1 MNNSKRLLALA
12 VSAAL
17 AAPMAAYATNG
28 MNLEGYGP
36 IATGMGGASMAYDNG
51 TAAVMNNP
59 ATLGMMDDGS
69 RLDVALGFLGPK
81 VNASVKGNPAEW
93 DSSSNSFFM
102 PAVGYM
108 KKKGDMAYG
117 VGMFAQGGMGT
128 EYDDQ
133 GGMYGASPGGAMS
146 GMWIGNTSG
155 DATNPSP
162 TDMYTL
168 LTTAHPNPA
177 VGNLADADPSG
188 NSIGAAAGL
197 AGALKERSEVG
208 VGRLVFPFVKNVGKL
223 SVGGSVDYVWA
234 GMDLQMA
241 MAGDMMGS
249 MMQSGAISG
258 SLVNGM
264 MGLMAYNPDGTYN
277 TNNPFYNPLGA
288 GGVAPATAGIV
299 GLNYGYFDFTDSSDY
314 TGEAKGAGF
323 AGKLG
328 FTYKVNSKLNVG
340 GTLHTKTSMSDLE
353 ASGAKVTMNVL
364 FEDDYNGVVMQM
376 PMTLTGT
383 MKVVDFQWPQTIGLG
398 ASYQVNDKLMIAG
411 DIKSIGWSDVMKDF
425 KMSFTADSSGN
436 DFTQAGMPANAMNM
450 NGASMDATMA
460 QDWENQTVIAIGGAY
475 QVAPTTVVR
484 AGYNKASNPIPTDTV
499 NYLFPA
505 IQVTHYTLGVGHA
518 FSKADSVD
526 FSLTMAPEHTSD
538 MGSSAEIS
546 MGQTNWQMMYSKKF

>member
-59 ATLGMMDDGS
+59 ATLGLMDEGS
-69 RLDVALGFLGPK
+69 RLDIALGHLGPK
-81 VNASVKGNPAEW
+81 VNVSDKGSSAEW

-102 PAVGYM
+102 PAVGYV
-108 KKKGDMAYG
+108 KKSGDMAYG

-146 GMWIGNTSG
+146 AGWIAQSSGVPGNPLDTYTMLTSMG
-155 DATNPSP
+155 
-162 TDMYTL
+162 L
-168 LTTAHPNPA
+168 I
-177 VGNLADADPSG
+177 DADPSG
-188 NSIGAAAGL
+188 NSIAAAADL
-197 AGALKERSEVG
+197 ASSLKERSEVG
-208 VGRLVFPFVKNVGKL
+208 VGRLVFPFVKDIGKL
-223 SVGGSVDYVWA
+223 SVGGSIDYVWA

-241 MAGDMMGS
+241 MAGSMMGS

-264 MGLMAYNPDGTYN
+264 MGLMAYNPDMSYN
-277 TNNPFYNPLGA
+277 TSNPYYNPG
-288 GGVAPATAGIV
+288 TSQTSGIV

-314 TGEAKGAGF
+314 TGKAQGAGF

-340 GTLHTKTSMSDLE
+340 GSYHSKTSMSDLE

-364 FEDDYNGVVMQM
+364 WENDYATGGPVVMQM
-376 PMTLTGT
+376 PITLTGT

-398 ASYQVNDKLMIAG
+398 ASYQVNDKLMIVG
-411 DIKSIGWSDVMKDF
+411 DVKSIGWANVMQDF
-425 KMSFTADSSGN
+425 KMSFTADSTGN
-436 DFTQAGMPANAMNM
+436 DFSQPGDTTGAMNM

-460 QDWENQTVIAIGGAY
+460 QDWDNQTVISIGGAY
-475 QVAPTTVVR
+475 QVTPSTVVR
-484 AGYNKASNPIPTDTV
+484 AGYNKASNPIPSDTV

-505 IQVTHYTLGVGHA
+505 IQETHFTLGVGHA
-518 FSKADSVD
+518 FNESSMFN
-526 FSLTMAPEHTSD
+526 FSATMAPESSSD
-538 MGSSAEIS
+538 MGSGAEVAMS
-546 MGQTNWQMMYSKKF
+546 QTNWQMMYSKKF

>member
-12 VSAAL
+12 VSTAL

-36 IATGMGGASMAYDNG
+36 IAAGMGGASMAYDNG

-59 ATLGMMDDGS
+59 ATLGMQDEGS
-69 RLDVALGFLGPK
+69 RLDVALGHLGPK
-81 VNASVKGNPAEW
+81 VNVSVKGTPMGW

-102 PAVGYM
+102 PAVGYV
-108 KKKGDMAYG
+108 KKNGDMAYG

-133 GGMYGASPGGAMS
+133 GGPYMASPGGAMS
-146 GMWIGNTSG
+146 AGWIGNSSG
-155 DATNPSP
+155 DPANPSP
-162 TDMYTL
+162 TDMYNM
-168 LTTAHPNPA
+168 LTGGGL
-177 VGNLADADPSG
+177 VDADPSG

-208 VGRLVFPFVKNVGKL
+208 VARLVFPFVKDMGKL
-223 SVGGSVDYVWA
+223 SVGGSIDYVRA

-241 MAGDMMGS
+241 MAGDMMGQ
-249 MMQSGAISG
+249 MMMSGAING

-264 MGLMAYNPDGTYN
+264 MGLMAYNPDGTQN
-277 TNNPFYNPLGA
+277 TANPFYNPGT
-288 GGVAPATAGIV
+288 GQTAGIV

-314 TGEAKGAGF
+314 TGKAQGAGF

-328 FTYKVNSKLNVG
+328 FTYKVNPKLNVG
-340 GTLHTKTSMSDLE
+340 GTFHTKTAMSDLE

-364 FEDDYNGVVMQM
+364 WEDDYNGVVMQM

-411 DIKSIGWSDVMKDF
+411 DIKSIGWSSVMKDF
-425 KMSFTADSSGN
+425 KMSFTADSTGN
-436 DFTQAGMPANAMNM
+436 DFTPATAPANSMNM

-460 QDWENQTVIAIGGAY
+460 QDWDNQTVISIGGAY
-475 QVAPTTVVR
+475 QVIPSTVIR
-484 AGYNKASNPIPTDTV
+484 AGYNQASNPIPSDTV

-505 IQVTHYTLGVGHA
+505 IQETHISFGVGHA
-518 FSKADSVD
+518 FNESSTVN
-526 FSLTMAPEHTSD
+526 FSATIAPETSSA
-538 MGSSAEIS
+538 MGSDAEVAMS
-546 MGQTNWQMMYSKKF
+546 QTNWQLMYSKNF